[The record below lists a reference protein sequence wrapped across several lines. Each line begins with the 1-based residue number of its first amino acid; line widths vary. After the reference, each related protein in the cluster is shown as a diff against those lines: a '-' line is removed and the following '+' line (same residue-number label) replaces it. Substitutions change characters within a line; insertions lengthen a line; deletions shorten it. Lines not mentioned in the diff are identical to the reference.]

1 MIINPYASGTDDK
14 LEQLLKKYFNNEK
27 TREEC
32 KGDSCAIR
40 RRPVLKSVGEIVDA
54 ICKSSKGEIV
64 YVIAC
69 TESDAMK
76 ILEIARKTIDIHERV
91 VRVVTN

>member
-14 LEQLLKKYFNNEK
+14 LEHLLKKYFNEK
-27 TREEC
+27 GQEKC
-32 KGDSCAIR
+32 KGDNCAIR

-54 ICKSSKGEIV
+54 IRKSSKGEIV

-69 TESDAMK
+69 AESDAMK
-76 ILEIARKTIDIHERV
+76 ILEIAKKTSDVHERFV
-91 VRVVTN
+91 KVVTN

>member
-14 LEQLLKKYFNNEK
+14 LEKLLKKYFNK
-27 TREEC
+27 KEEC
-32 KGDSCAIR
+32 TGDNCAIR

-54 ICKSSKGEIV
+54 IRKSSKGEIV

-69 TESDAMK
+69 TDSDTME
-76 ILEIARKTIDIHERV
+76 ILEIARKTSDIHERV
-91 VRVVTN
+91 VKVVTD

>member
-14 LEQLLKKYFNNEK
+14 LEQLLKKYFNEK
-27 TREEC
+27 GQEEC

-54 ICKSSKGEIV
+54 IRKSSKDEIV

-69 TESDAMK
+69 TDSDAMK
-76 ILEIARKTIDIHERV
+76 ILEIARKTSDIHERFVKV
-91 VRVVTN
+91 VMK